1 MRASVFVVLLGIAGL
16 CSAGAIKFPI
26 DIEQELNGLDIAVTA
41 TPGAL
46 TVVTLQNR
54 SKEQVDCRASFEGGL
69 ATPTTRST
77 RIAAGK
83 TATLSYKARDDI
95 ARLHVDLKCDRAK
108 ADK

>member
-1 MRASVFVVLLGIAGL
+1 MYRSILVILLGAAGV
-16 CSAGAIKFPI
+16 CSAGAIKFPV
-26 DIEQELNGLDIAVTA
+26 DLEQELHGLDIAVTA

-54 SKEQVDCRASFEGGL
+54 SSERVDCNASFEGGL
-69 ATPTTRST
+69 ATPQRKAT
-77 RIAAGK
+77 RIAPGK

-95 ARLHVDLKCDRAK
+95 ARLRVNLDCDRAK